1 MIAIQFDGNY
11 LHWGTLLLRSLALH
25 EPRKRVVADTIGLS
39 REQAAA
45 VRAAHPR
52 VIHQDRPAPAGG
64 TSRDSMVNEKVW
76 FLRQVA
82 GDYPR
87 EPWYCLFD
95 ADLLVRRPLAALWSC
110 MRWAEVGIVTNPR
123 AAVHTR
129 VWGSLVL
136 FRREG
141 RALLDN
147 WAREYSTRAIGG
159 FRPGQFFFDQASLA
173 VAVERTP
180 VRYARIPQAEYL
192 DHLLREDSSI
202 WSAHVALEEKD
213 RAYRCFLAGHERQL
227 REARG
232 PDRRAA
238 GARGV
243 AGALAGG

>member
-1 MIAIQFDGNY
+1 MIAIQFDRNY
-11 LHWGTLLLRSLALH
+11 FHWGVLLLRSLALH
-25 EPRKRVVADTIGLS
+25 EPRKRVVADTVGLS
-39 REQAAA
+39 RRQAAEVA
-45 VRAAHPR
+45 GTHPK

-95 ADLLVRRPLAALWSC
+95 ADFLVRRPLTSLWGC
-110 MRWAEVGIVTNPR
+110 MRWAEVGVVVNP
-123 AAVHTR
+123 AWPIHMR

-173 VAVERTP
+173 MAVERTP

-213 RAYRCFLAGHERQL
+213 RVYRRFLAEHERQL
-227 REARG
+227 REARRS
-232 PDRRAA
+232 DRAI
-238 GARGV
+238 G
-243 AGALAGG
+243 